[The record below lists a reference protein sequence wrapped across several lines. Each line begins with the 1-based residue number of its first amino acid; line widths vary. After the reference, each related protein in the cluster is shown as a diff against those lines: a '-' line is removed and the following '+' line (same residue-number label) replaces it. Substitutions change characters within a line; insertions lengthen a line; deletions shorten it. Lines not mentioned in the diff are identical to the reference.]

1 MIYTFSVF
9 AVLWL
14 LVLSLIFEEIQVT
27 IARRFHLFPFRTEK
41 LSFVTPMVLRT
52 SGRVGSRRFSF
63 PGPFRVGDFFC
74 LLAMP
79 LPLLFRSRPFSGPL
93 LPVLLPHLSCL
104 TAVCLYS
111 AYQGWSSPVC
121 KGTSCFILK
130 SRLIHGSR
138 QLYCRRF
145 AGPAEIL
152 HRVRIMACPDVG
164 DMLCILCF
172 WRLVPWFYEAV
183 FYVFVIL
190 ISYILIREWKNS
202 RIAWYILWILNLFFS
217 YMCFYSPIL

>member
-1 MIYTFSVF
+1 
-9 AVLWL
+9 
-14 LVLSLIFEEIQVT
+14 
-27 IARRFHLFPFRTEK
+27 
-41 LSFVTPMVLRT
+41 MVLRT

-74 LLAMP
+74 LLAMSLP
-79 LPLLFRSRPFSGPL
+79 LPQDVCDSPVSFSLPPLSRSVPFSARHC
-93 LPVLLPHLSCL
+93 PVFLPHLSCL

-190 ISYILIREWKNS
+190 ISYILIREWKS
-202 RIAWYILWILNLFFS
+202 LRMAWNIL
-217 YMCFYSPIL
+217 

>member
-1 MIYTFSVF
+1 
-9 AVLWL
+9 
-14 LVLSLIFEEIQVT
+14 
-27 IARRFHLFPFRTEK
+27 
-41 LSFVTPMVLRT
+41 MVLRT

-79 LPLLFRSRPFSGPL
+79 FPLFFRSRPFSGPV
-93 LPVLLPHLSCL
+93 LPVLLSHLSCL

-121 KGTSCFILK
+121 KEENPESGLLYS
-130 SRLIHGSR
+130 LIPSDAWFPAAV
-138 QLYCRRF
+138 LSSFCRIC
-145 AGPAEIL
+145 GNL
-152 HRVRIMACPDVG
+152 QRVRIMAYPVVV
-164 DMLCILCF
+164 DMCMHPLLLKACSSVL
-172 WRLVPWFYEAV
+172 RLSFMFLA
-183 FYVFVIL
+183 FL
-190 ISYILIREWKNS
+190 SYILIREWKNS